1 MLILDLYSPIPTRLE
16 QLLSGILT
24 IWKLLL
30 GYRLP
35 LGVIDEDLQVNIID
49 DVINITESLLADEY
63 CHQQLLD
70 VVGALLL
77 SFELFQ
83 EGFSSVDLELLEEVI
98 LLTEVG

>member
-1 MLILDLYSPIPTRLE
+1 MRLQ
-16 QLLSGILT
+16 QLFSGILT
-24 IWKLLL
+24 IRKLLL

-35 LGVIDEDLQVNIID
+35 LGVIYEDLQVKIID

-83 EGFSSVDLELLEEVI
+83 EGFSSVDLEFLEEVI

>member
-1 MLILDLYSPIPTRLE
+1 MRLQ

-24 IWKLLL
+24 IRKLLL

-83 EGFSSVDLELLEEVI
+83 EGFSSVDLEFLEKVI